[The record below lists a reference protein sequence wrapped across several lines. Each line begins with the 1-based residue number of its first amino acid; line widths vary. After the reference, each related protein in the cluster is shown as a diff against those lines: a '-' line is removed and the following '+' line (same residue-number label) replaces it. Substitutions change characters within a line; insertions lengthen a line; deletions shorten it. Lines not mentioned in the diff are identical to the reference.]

1 MTAVNDGSG
10 TKEPW
15 RIRPTTLRTWTPKSL
30 FDRETAS
37 RAGCDSIKLSS
48 EIWLRCTVFHGSSKK
63 EIFIRSDSRPWLRGL
78 TPKF

>member
-1 MTAVNDGSG
+1 MTTVNDGSC

-15 RIRPTTLRTWTPKSL
+15 RTKSL

-37 RAGCDSIKLSS
+37 RAGCDSIKLSP
-48 EIWLRCTVFHGSSKK
+48 EIWLRCTVFPGSSKK
-63 EIFIRSDSRPWLRGL
+63 DIFIRSDSRPWLRGL